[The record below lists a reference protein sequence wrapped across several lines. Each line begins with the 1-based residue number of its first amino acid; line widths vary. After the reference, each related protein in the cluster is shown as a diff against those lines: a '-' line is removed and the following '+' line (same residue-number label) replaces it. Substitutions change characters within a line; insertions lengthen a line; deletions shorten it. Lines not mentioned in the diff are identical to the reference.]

1 MCPLLDM
8 GILDL
13 RTWQLRV
20 HREDFCVVTPPLPCP
35 PPHTHTPQPR
45 ASVLALVLSQSSSV
59 ASSFPLP
66 QSKTENAAEATPCM
80 GKNVLDVATSLTF
93 LCPQISHMLLLL
105 ACLVTPLLIHLISV
119 QSPEK
124 PAFYNYYRAGSA
136 ATDLGRKRSRARSHT
151 QSCSEWEF

>member
-20 HREDFCVVTPPLPCP
+20 HREDFCVVTPPHRHVPTHP
-35 PPHTHTPQPR
+35 YTYTHTPQPR

-59 ASSFPLP
+59 ASSSPLP

-80 GKNVLDVATSLTF
+80 GKNVLDVATSL
-93 LCPQISHMLLLL
+93 LS
-105 ACLVTPLLIHLISV
+105 
-119 QSPEK
+119 
-124 PAFYNYYRAGSA
+124 SA
-136 ATDLGRKRSRARSHT
+136 LRSHT
-151 QSCSEWEF
+151 CYCS

>member
-1 MCPLLDM
+1 MCPLVDM

-20 HREDFCVVTPPLPCP
+20 HREDFCVVTPPPPC

-59 ASSFPLP
+59 ASSSPLP

-80 GKNVLDVATSLTF
+80 GKNVLDVATSL
-93 LCPQISHMLLLL
+93 LS
-105 ACLVTPLLIHLISV
+105 
-119 QSPEK
+119 
-124 PAFYNYYRAGSA
+124 SA
-136 ATDLGRKRSRARSHT
+136 LRSHT
-151 QSCSEWEF
+151 CHCS